1 MERLKLARR
10 GISKVMST
18 SLLSWTLLTGGAIL
32 GMTSTLPAMAQEPV
46 LRTITVTGQGSEAI
60 ATSIAQVDLGVEVQ
74 ARTAAEAQREVARRA
89 TAVVNLLQ
97 ARGVQKLQTT
107 GIRLNPQYNYDR
119 GQAELV
125 GYIGTNT
132 VSFRMPNDQVGTLL
146 DDAVTAGATQIQ
158 NVSFVAEED
167 AIAAARQIALQEA
180 TRDAQE
186 QASAVLLSLNL
197 GPQEVVSIQVN
208 GAAPPIPMPLAAR
221 GQLANAE
228 ADFKTPVVG
237 GEQTVEASVTLQIR
251 Y

>member
-1 MERLKLARR
+1 MERLKLTQR
-10 GISKVMST
+10 GVSQVMSA
-18 SLLSWTLLTGGAIL
+18 SLLSWTLLAGGAIL
-32 GMTSTLPAMAQEPV
+32 GVTSTLPAMAQEPI

-60 ATSIAQVDLGVEVQ
+60 ATSLAQVELGVEIQ

-89 TAVVNLLQ
+89 TAVVDLLQ
-97 ARGVQKLQTT
+97 ARGVQRLQTT

-119 GQAELV
+119 GRAELV

-146 DDAVTAGATQIQ
+146 DDAVAAGATQIQ
-158 NVSFVAEED
+158 NVSFVAED
-167 AIAAARQIALQEA
+167 AAIEAARQVALREA
-180 TRDAQE
+180 TLNAQQ
-186 QASAVLLSLNL
+186 QANAVLSTLNL
-197 GPQEVVSIQVN
+197 GPQEVIGIQIN
-208 GAAPPIPMPLAAR
+208 GASPPIPVPLPAR
-221 GQLANAE
+221 AQLANVE